1 MTPTNTPPSVKVQV
15 RLPVATYEQLA
26 SRTGVLTVSDLLR
39 LAVDQFLHAQ
49 SIAPHSA
56 FVNFPENRQGQ

>member
-1 MTPTNTPPSVKVQV
+1 
-15 RLPVATYEQLA
+15 LPVATYEQLA